1 MDENKIFQCNQIIA
15 KFMGWNAD
23 EITTYIVGRNGNM
36 GKIAYNEKYDLLFSV
51 IEKIECLP
59 TNLEEGEQYQFSITG
74 DGVAITKY
82 DDGSGVIA
90 NRVNEIGKSKLMSS
104 FEVVAA
110 FCCDYLKLERR

>member
-1 MDENKIFQCNQIIA
+1 MITAILKGTNYKIHS
-15 KFMGWNAD
+15 D
-23 EITTYIVGRNGNM
+23 GNM
-36 GKIAYNEKYDLLFSV
+36 GKLAFNESWDLLMHV
-51 IEKIECLP
+51 IEKIESLP
-59 TNLEEGEQYQFSITG
+59 TNKDEGEEYQFSITG

-110 FCCDYLKLERR
+110 FCCDYLKVERRS